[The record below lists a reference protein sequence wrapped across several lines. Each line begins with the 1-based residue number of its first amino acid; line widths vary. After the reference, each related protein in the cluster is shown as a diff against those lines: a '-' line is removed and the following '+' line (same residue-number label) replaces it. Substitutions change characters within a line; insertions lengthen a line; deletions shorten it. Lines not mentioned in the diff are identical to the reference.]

1 MGRYGL
7 LSLTFDWV
15 RTWSLHNYHAV
26 SINRSFLIG
35 KLFEFKIAA

>member
-7 LSLTFDWV
+7 LEVTVDRV

-26 SINRSFLIG
+26 SINRSFLIE
-35 KLFEFKIAA
+35 KLFKIVA